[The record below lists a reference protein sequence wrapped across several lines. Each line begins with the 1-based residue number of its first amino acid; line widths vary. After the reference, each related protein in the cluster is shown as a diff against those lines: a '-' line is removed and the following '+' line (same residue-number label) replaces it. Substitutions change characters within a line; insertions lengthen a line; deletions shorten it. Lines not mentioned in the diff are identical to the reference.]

1 MFNLIS
7 NFIFSDLTIKISPFH
22 LSLIV
27 DAIFVLGIIATLKY
41 KDQIDILYNC
51 IQSLKKNCVTFVKGK
66 LTTNR

>member
-27 DAIFVLGIIATLKY
+27 DAIFVLGIIAALKY
-41 KDQIDILYNC
+41 KDQIDILYNF
-51 IQSLKKNCVTFVKGK
+51 IHSLKKELFNTVKEK
-66 LTTNR
+66 LTTKR